1 MTKAIHALAN
11 PNATPTKPEYNELSP
26 GSLDLAAYVRDILPP
41 TDTVL
46 VSLGGDLREY
56 EKLLRDGQVQ
66 SLIGQRLD
74 ALIATE
80 WVVEPGGTGKADV
93 MAADCLRELL
103 AALEWDRITRRMH
116 MGLLYGYSVAECLW
130 GRDGAHV
137 TLDAVRVRKPW
148 RFGYGP
154 GGGLLLRQATAACIP
169 MPPRKFWV
177 TAWGAD
183 DDDTPYGRGLGHSL
197 WWPVFLK
204 RNGAKFW
211 AAYLDR
217 YGVPAAKATY
227 PNNATDG
234 DKAKALAAARSLRS
248 EGAVAMPEG
257 FDISLIE
264 STSRG
269 AGDFSAFLGYWD
281 DEIAKIILSQT
292 GTSKIGQYSGTAE
305 VHNQVRL
312 ELVKSDGDLLCAS
325 FNDGPVKWLTEW
337 NWPGAQPPNLWRKV
351 DDGREAAQLDRDTK
365 LHAMGLELKD
375 DAVEGRYGPE
385 WQKAGSG
392 CPSPRAGQP
401 AAFAERG
408 KPRDP
413 VETDEADDIAD
424 QLAELTD
431 KAGTA
436 MIDDVRGLLDE
447 VAAGGGD
454 LAAFSE
460 RLLAHYP
467 LTGLDDIARLL
478 TGGLAAARLAG
489 MATADAPGPDD
500 EAGA

>member
-1 MTKAIHALAN
+1 
-11 PNATPTKPEYNELSP
+11 
-26 GSLDLAAYVRDILPP
+26 
-41 TDTVL
+41 
-46 VSLGGDLREY
+46 
-56 EKLLRDGQVQ
+56 
-66 SLIGQRLD
+66 
-74 ALIATE
+74 
-80 WVVEPGGTGKADV
+80 VVEPGGTGKADV
-93 MAADCLRELL
+93 MAADFLRELL
-103 AALEWDRITRRMH
+103 NGLEWDRITRRMH
-116 MGLLYGYSVAECLW
+116 MGLLYGYSVAECMW
-130 GRDGAHV
+130 GRDGGRI
-137 TLDAVRVRKPW
+137 TLDGLKVRKPW
-148 RFGYGP
+148 RFGYSPEGA
-154 GGGLLLRQATAACIP
+154 LLLRQATSATYTP
-169 MPPRKFWV
+169 MPPRKFWLPI
-177 TAWGAD
+177 WGAD

-227 PNNATDG
+227 PANATD
-234 DKAKALAAARSLRS
+234 DEKNKALAAARSLRS
-248 EGAVAMPEG
+248 EGAVAMPDG

-264 STSRG
+264 STSKG
-269 AGDFSAFLGYWD
+269 AGDFNAFLNYWD

-325 FNDGPVKWLTEW
+325 FNEGPARWLTEW
-337 NWPGAQPPNLWRKV
+337 NWPGAQAPNLWRKV
-351 DDGREAAQLDRDTK
+351 DDGRETAQLDRDTK
-365 LHAMGLELKD
+365 LYGMGLELKD

-385 WQKAGSG
+385 WQKSGSG
-392 CPSPRAGQP
+392 GPSPQAGPP

-408 KPRDP
+408 GVDSAAQR
-413 VETDEADDIAD
+413 DEADDIAD

-431 KAGTA
+431 KASTA
-436 MIDDVRGLLDE
+436 MVDDVRRLMDE
-447 VAAGGGD
+447 VMASGGD

-460 RLLAHYP
+460 RLLARYP
-467 LTGLDDIARLL
+467 LAGLDDIARLL

-489 MATADAPGPDD
+489 MATADARQDAPGPEG

>member
-1 MTKAIHALAN
+1 MSKAIHALAN
-11 PNATPTKPEYNELSP
+11 PNAAPAKPEYDELSP
-26 GSLDLAAYVRDILPP
+26 GSLDLTAYVRDILPP

-66 SLIGQRLD
+66 SLMGQRLD

-80 WVVEPGGTGKADV
+80 WVVEPGGPDKADK
-93 MAADCLRELL
+93 MAADFLREML

-116 MGLLYGYSVAECLW
+116 MGLLYGHSVAECMW

-148 RFGYGP
+148 RFGYSP
-154 GGGLLLRQATAACIP
+154 EGGLLLRQVATAACIP
-169 MPPRKFWV
+169 MPPRKFWLS
-177 TAWGAD
+177 TWGAD

-211 AAYLDR
+211 ATYLDR
-217 YGVPAAKATY
+217 YGVPPSKSTY
-227 PNNATDG
+227 PANATDE
-234 DKAKALAAARSLRS
+234 DKRKALAAAQALRS
-248 EGAVAMPEG
+248 EGAVAVPEG
-257 FDISLIE
+257 FDITLIE
-264 STSRG
+264 STSKG

-281 DEIAKIILSQT
+281 DEIAKVILSQT

-305 VHNQVRL
+305 VHNMVRL

-325 FNDGPVKWLTEW
+325 FNEGPAKWLTEW
-337 NWPGAQPPNLWRKV
+337 NWPGAKPPNVWRKV

-375 DAVEGRYGPE
+375 AAVEGRYGPE
-385 WQKAGSG
+385 WQKAGATS
-392 CPSPRAGQP
+392 RQAGSP
-401 AAFAERG
+401 AAFAESAAPMSR
-408 KPRDP
+408 
-413 VETDEADDIAD
+413 DEADDLAD
-424 QLAELTD
+424 QLSDLAE
-431 KAGTA
+431 KASTA
-436 MIDDVRGLLDE
+436 MVDDVLHLMDDI
-447 VAAGGGD
+447 ASHGGD
-454 LAAFSE
+454 LAMFSE
-460 RLLAHYP
+460 RLLARYP
-467 LTGLDDIARLL
+467 LAGLDDMARLL
-478 TGGLAAARLAG
+478 AGGLATARLAG
-489 MATADAPGPDD
+489 MASADARQDASGPDD